1 MRPPFRRR
9 NFFIKK
15 ELQGRM
21 IFKFF
26 LLSLLGVLF
35 FAFIFS
41 LLSQDNLTITYDG
54 QQLLIGKT
62 PMVLFKDILTANW
75 VFLVIVGATVT
86 LVSMILTH
94 RVAGPLFRFEKVFE
108 GMVQRDLDQKIVLR
122 LKDEAKDTAELIN
135 DFTSM
140 LSGDIAT
147 LQLYN
152 SNLGDYLKRLQEG
165 GDDQSDLLRLASDE
179 NLKINQLLGEYR
191 LRSG

>member
-15 ELQGRM
+15 ELQGRL

-26 LLSLLGVLF
+26 LLSLLGVVF

-94 RVAGPLFRFEKVFE
+94 RVAGPLFRFEKAFE
-108 GMVQRDLDQKIVLR
+108 GMTQRDLDQKIVLR

-140 LSGDIAT
+140 LSGDIVT

-165 GDDQSDLLRLASDE
+165 DDDQSDLLRMASDE
-179 NLKINQLLGEYR
+179 NQKINQLLGEYR

>member
-1 MRPPFRRR
+1 MRPHFRRR

-15 ELQGRM
+15 ELQGRL

-75 VFLVIVGATVT
+75 AFLVIVGVTVT

-94 RVAGPLFRFEKVFE
+94 RVAGPLFRFEQVFE
-108 GMVQRDLDQKIVLR
+108 GMVQRNLDQKIVLR

-135 DFTSM
+135 NFTSM
-140 LSGDIAT
+140 LSKDIAT
-147 LQLYN
+147 LQRFN
-152 SNLGDYLKRLQEG
+152 TNLGDYLKRLQEG
-165 GDDQSDLLRLASDE
+165 GDDQSELLRLAAEE

>member
-15 ELQGRM
+15 ELQGRL

-94 RVAGPLFRFEKVFE
+94 RVAGPLFRFEKAFE
-108 GMVQRDLDQKIVLR
+108 GMAQRDLDQKIVLR

-147 LQLYN
+147 LQSYN
-152 SNLGDYLKRLQEG
+152 ANLGDYLKRLQEG
-165 GDDQSDLLRLASDE
+165 GDEQSDLLRLASDE